1 MGRPSKVDEKRK
13 ELLPTIAR
21 AFADLGYRRVTT
33 AELAERCQVME
44 NVLYRLWRDK
54 KAMFLAAIDY
64 VYDLAARTW
73 TEVLS
78 KSGPGTPAERLLAY
92 EASHVGEFGHTR
104 IIFAG
109 LAEADDPEIRQ
120 TLVAMYRKYHAFF
133 LDQIKAHPPGNG
145 ESGSLNHSLAAW
157 AFIGLG
163 TMATIA
169 LELELFND
177 RSRRKF
183 VNEVGAHLLSGI
195 AGERPPT

>member
-1 MGRPSKVDEKRK
+1 MGRPSKVDEKRRQ
-13 ELLPTIAR
+13 LLPTIAR

-44 NVLYRLWRDK
+44 NILYRLWRDK
-54 KAMFLAAIDY
+54 KAMFIAAIDY

-78 KSGPGTPAERLLAY
+78 KDGQGTPAERLLAY

-120 TLVAMYRKYHAFF
+120 TLVEMYRRYHALF
-133 LDQIKAHPPGNG
+133 LDQIKSHSNG
-145 ESGSLNHSLAAW
+145 TGERESLNHSLAAW

-169 LELELFND
+169 LELGLLND
-177 RSRRKF
+177 RTRRKF
-183 VNEVGAHLLSGI
+183 VNEIGAHLLSGI
-195 AGERPPT
+195 GGR